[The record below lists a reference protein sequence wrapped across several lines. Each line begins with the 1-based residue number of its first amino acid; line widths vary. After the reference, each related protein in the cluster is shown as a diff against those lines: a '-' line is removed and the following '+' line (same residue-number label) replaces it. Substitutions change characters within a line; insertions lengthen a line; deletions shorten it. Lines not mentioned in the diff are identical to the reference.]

1 MEDLCDRDLELAVN
15 SRLSGD
21 LFFKAVLT
29 ILLDYS
35 WNLRR
40 SGSNAIAG
48 NVMPDLVNIALYDAG
63 EQLSKTVRARSFRHD
78 DYNSSAQSIAAH
90 SSSRMPTI
98 SSPLRHLVDLDKES
112 KCERR
117 RAKPPDL
124 APLIQRNCRTST
136 LRTAPVHCGHEN
148 SSSLAKANLCR
159 KSAHVVRSPLTHD
172 PLLTDISGAESAPAP
187 LL

>member
-63 EQLSKTVRARSFRHD
+63 EQLT
-78 DYNSSAQSIAAH
+78 QSIAAH

-148 SSSLAKANLCR
+148 SSSLVKANLCQ
-159 KSAHVVRSPLTHD
+159 
-172 PLLTDISGAESAPAP
+172 SAPAP